1 MLALHCS
8 GNRTPGP
15 SGHHGSGQGVG
26 GPSQSPSNFTVEGV
40 ASSVSVCACLWLK
53 GPWTQAGQIPIE
65 TTITPV
71 DAHGSNPEQEREKPG
86 PRGRGSEPASP
97 VCAPQQ
103 SHMSS
108 FVNCLMWSG
117 SPWEATNPISRLLS
131 PGVQFPEQTT
141 SVFLPANYVD
151 SKTWWAT
158 YSPWGCKESD
168 VIGSRA
174 REPQLLSTCA
184 TTTEGHA

>member
-1 MLALHCS
+1 MSFPSLSEGSPLPDGGIS
-8 GNRTPGP
+8 GRPEDR
-15 SGHHGSGQGVG
+15 SVGVG

-86 PRGRGSEPASP
+86 PRGQGSEPASP

-131 PGVQFPEQTT
+131 PGGQFPEDQRSPQETCGA
-141 SVFLPANYVD
+141 LPDFTDVSD
-151 SKTWWAT
+151 SR
-158 YSPWGCKESD
+158 P
-168 VIGSRA
+168 
-174 REPQLLSTCA
+174 
-184 TTTEGHA
+184 